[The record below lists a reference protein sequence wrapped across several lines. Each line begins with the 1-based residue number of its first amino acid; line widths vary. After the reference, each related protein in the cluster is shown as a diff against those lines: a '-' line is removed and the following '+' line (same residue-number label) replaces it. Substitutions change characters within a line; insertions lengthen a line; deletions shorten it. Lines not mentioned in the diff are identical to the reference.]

1 VLSDAISTEVRW
13 RDTNGDR
20 HSALME
26 DDMGATQDHGSES
39 PPPKFEDVYP
49 HYEFSELVRIAVLTA
64 ERLCRFLRDQ
74 RVWRTSAVGAQRGH
88 DRRAAPRGAKPP
100 AFPR

>member
-1 VLSDAISTEVRW
+1 MLSDVNSTEIRW
-13 RDTNGDR
+13 RDTSGDR

-26 DDMGATQDHGSES
+26 DDMGDTRDYGSDS
-39 PPPKFEDVYP
+39 PTPKFENVYP

-64 ERLCRFLRDQ
+64 ERPYRFLRDQ
-74 RVWRTSAVGAQRGH
+74 RIRRTSAVGAQPAH
-88 DRRAAPRGAKPP
+88 DRRATPQGAKPS